1 MTGWGGGGPAVIDAE
16 VNYQSWEICILL
28 GSAV

>member
-1 MTGWGGGGPAVIDAE
+1 MGWGGGEPVIDAE
-16 VNYQSWEICILL
+16 VNYQSWEIRIFL